1 MVHRLFNTLQ
11 VVQVLRHTY
20 DIDLQAIGDIVVSL
34 ADKGTALKIMRCK
47 KTKID
52 YKIEVLFNSHNFYP
66 YRLEVTE
73 I

>member
-1 MVHRLFNTLQ
+1 MVHKLHNTLQ
-11 VVQVLRHTY
+11 VVCVLRHSY
-20 DIDLQAIGDIVVSL
+20 DIDLQAIGYIVVSL
-34 ADKGTALKIMRCK
+34 ADKGTALKITRCK

-52 YKIEVLFNSHNFYP
+52 YKIEVLHSPRDFYP